1 MTYVK
6 GTAPGRP
13 EGAQNKLTLQAREAF
28 QMAFDAVGGVE
39 RLSAWAG
46 ENLEAFYKI
55 YSKLIPVSLDVD
67 IRVTPKAVVRPIQPP
82 TIDHITTKEIE
93 DEPRTIQ

>member
-1 MTYVK
+1 MFEAGK
-6 GTAPGRP
+6 SGNPEGRKV
-13 EGAQNKLTLQAREAF
+13 GAQNKLTVQAREAF

-55 YSKLIPVSLDVD
+55 YSRLIPVSLDVD
-67 IRVTPKAVVRPIQPP
+67 IRIVPKAVVRPIVPIIEHQPQ
-82 TIDHITTKEIE
+82 KEIE
-93 DEPRTIQ
+93 HGTIN